1 MKLLLRLG
9 RAIATVESALV
20 VFLLGIMTL
29 LGFTQVVLRNFF
41 SSGILWGDTFLRH
54 LVLWVAFL
62 GASLAVRERKH
73 LNIDVLTRLMSE
85 RGKKLARLATDVFAG
100 VVCVVFLKA
109 SLTFLQN
116 EIRQGTVLF
125 LEIPTWYFQLI
136 IPVGYALLSFRFL
149 ILNGAMDLQAL
160 ARKSTTES
168 DVG

>member
-9 RAIATVESALV
+9 RAVATVESALV

-41 SSGILWGDTFLRH
+41 SSGILWADTFLRQ

-73 LNIDVLTRLMSE
+73 LNVDVLTRFMSE
-85 RGKKLARLATDVFAG
+85 RGKKLARLVTDVFAG

-109 SLTFLQN
+109 SLTFVQN
-116 EIRQGTVLF
+116 EIHQGTVLF

-149 ILNGAMDLQAL
+149 ILNGVVDLQAL
-160 ARKSTTES
+160 TRKSTTES
-168 DVG
+168 DPG